1 MVDKGCEHMREV
13 TITELFNHHIAQKY
27 ITRSGLVHA
36 IAVSYHA
43 FKLARVANE
52 DVDVAAKAGFLHDI
66 GHYTWYKD
74 GKWDYDQYRQNDIH
88 AIKGAER
95 AHKLLIRCGEHPVKA
110 KEIALAI
117 LFHTDSFLPG
127 GEVIRTKMQSIIKQA
142 DEMDEEPGGL
152 HHYRKIDYKRA
163 LESLRRLDNKIDEVL
178 AYQQAKNRND
188 SL

>member
-1 MVDKGCEHMREV
+1 MRDV
-13 TITELFNHHIAQKY
+13 KIADIFQHHIAQKY

-43 FKLARVANE
+43 FELAKMQNE

-74 GKWDYDQYRQNDIH
+74 GRWDYQLYQQNDIH

-95 AHKLLIRCGEHPVKA
+95 AHKLLIRCGENPLKA

-127 GEVIRTKMQSIIKQA
+127 GEVIRTPMQSIIKLA

-152 HHYRKIDYKRA
+152 HHYRQIGPNRA
-163 LESLRRLDNKIDEVL
+163 IKSLEKLDNKIDDIYNNGIV
-178 AYQQAKNRND
+178 
-188 SL
+188 